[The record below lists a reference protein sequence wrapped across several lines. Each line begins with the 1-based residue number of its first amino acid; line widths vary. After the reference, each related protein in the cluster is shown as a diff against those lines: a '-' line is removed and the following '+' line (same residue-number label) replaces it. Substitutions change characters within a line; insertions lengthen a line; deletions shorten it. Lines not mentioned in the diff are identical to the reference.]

1 MPPTVARYHLSRIP
15 VSPGC
20 PVKLPYMK
28 HLHLIISDLFPPQDI
43 AGEACAGLRLPALER
58 LLARG
63 NPSIFLAATLEDQ
76 LCAAYG
82 VQAVAPVRAA
92 ADGLDVG
99 EGYWLCADP
108 VSLQLQRAQMML
120 LPDVMPGKEEAD
132 ALCAALEAH
141 FAEDRLRFFAPHP
154 HRWYMR
160 LDTAP
165 QLTTAPLSRV
175 AWSDAKYHQPHGA
188 DALYWQTIINEA
200 QMLLHDHPVNR
211 AREARGELVINS
223 LWLWGGGRESAMKSS
238 FEVSGGDSGLARL
251 LAETADVR
259 QMDSLQAML
268 DAEYESGLWV
278 CEALSCA
285 IQRGDSY
292 AWREAVQQFEQEC
305 AKPVLKA
312 LQAGRLH
319 HLAIEVLQ
327 PEGVRRFEL
336 TRSSAWKLWRPVRP
350 LA

>member
-1 MPPTVARYHLSRIP
+1 
-15 VSPGC
+15 
-20 PVKLPYMK
+20 MK
-28 HLHLIISDLFPPQDI
+28 HLHLIISDLRLPQDI
-43 AGEACAGLRLPALER
+43 ADEVCAGLRLPALEK

-63 NPSIFLAATLEDQ
+63 NASTSPAATLEDR
-76 LCAAYG
+76 LCDAYG
-82 VQAVAPVRAA
+82 AKAVAPVRAV

-132 ALCAALEAH
+132 ALCAALDGH

-154 HRWYMR
+154 QRWYMR
-160 LDTAP
+160 LDREP

-188 DALYWQTIINEA
+188 DALYWQTIVNEA

-223 LWLWGGGRESAMKSS
+223 FWLWGGGRATAMKKS

-251 LAETADVR
+251 FAETADVLST
-259 QMDSLQAML
+259 DSLQAML

-278 CEALSCA
+278 CEALSSA
-285 IQRGDSY
+285 FQRGDLY
-292 AWREAVQQFEQEC
+292 AWREAAQQFEQEC

-312 LQAGRLH
+312 LLAGNLN

-327 PEGVRRFEL
+327 SEGVRRFEL
-336 TRSSAWKLWRPVRP
+336 TRNSAWKLWRPIRP
-350 LA
+350 LAQYAV